1 MRTLASYWPLLVA
14 SLVLAACQV
23 AYALAGV
30 TPSPTI
36 DLVWSMSLGL
46 ILINWIVLDARRRGC
61 VPCHDFGF
69 LMGVFVPV
77 SLVWY
82 PFWSRGWRGVFQ
94 LIGVVAILVVP
105 TVVAVSAVFM
115 LRGAR

>member
-14 SLVLAACQV
+14 SLVIAACQV

-30 TPSPTI
+30 SPSPTI
-36 DLVWSMSLGL
+36 AFLWELSLGF

-69 LMGVFVPV
+69 LMVFFMPL

-94 LIGVVAILVVP
+94 LIGVTALLVVP
-105 TVVAVSAVFM
+105 TVVAVSAVFI